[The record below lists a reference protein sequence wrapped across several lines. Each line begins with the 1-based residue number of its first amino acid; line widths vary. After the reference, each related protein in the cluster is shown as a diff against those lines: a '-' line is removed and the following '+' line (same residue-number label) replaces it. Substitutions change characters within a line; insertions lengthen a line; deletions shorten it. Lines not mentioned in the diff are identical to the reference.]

1 MPSNNLI
8 VLDADGVLIDYH
20 AGYANAWER
29 AFGEKLVVR
38 DPEGHHPMHY
48 WNVPVL
54 SDAGRLHLH
63 VKGFTEEAWSTM
75 PALPGAVEACEQL
88 QRMGFRLVCVTA
100 LSPRWRAARSANLS
114 ALGFSMDEVYAVG
127 HSSDTAAPGT
137 PRPVGN
143 PKLEVVTQ
151 LAPALF
157 VDDHLPYFQ
166 GLPANIW
173 RALIDVR
180 QNGSANS
187 DPLLEPPHSGHASMT
202 EFAAWCKRRYV

>member
-1 MPSNNLI
+1 MPSSNLI
-8 VLDADGVLIDYH
+8 VLDADGVMIDYH
-20 AGYANAWER
+20 AGYASAWER
-29 AFGEKLVVR
+29 AFGEKLTVR

-48 WNVPVL
+48 WNVPQL
-54 SDAGRLHLH
+54 SEVGQAHLAT
-63 VKGFTEEAWSTM
+63 KGFTEEAWSTM
-75 PALPGAVEACEQL
+75 PALPGAVDACQQL
-88 QRMGFRLVCVTA
+88 QRMGFRLACVTA
-100 LSPRWRAARSANLS
+100 LSPRWRAARSANLT
-114 ALGFSMDEVYAVG
+114 ALGFSMEEVYAVG

-143 PKLEVVTQ
+143 PKLDVLTQ

-166 GLPANIW
+166 CLPAGIW

-180 QNGSANS
+180 PNGSANS
-187 DPLLEPPHSGHASMT
+187 DPHLEPPHSRHSSLA